1 MDSNISYFIQ
11 VILPIR
17 LKIDIF
23 YSVPKHLISSIQ
35 IGRVAIVNF
44 SNKEYYGII
53 FKILENPTFEFT
65 GNIKPITSI
74 LPDFQLNHKELEFWL
89 WISDYYMCSIGEVY
103 KCALTDSIIDLVVK
117 TNKKEIE
124 LISNSNTE
132 PKDRVLTEEQ
142 QDAIL
147 KIKSGFKINRCSLLN
162 GVTGSGK
169 TEIYI
174 QLALETLKKG
184 ENVLYLVPEIAL
196 SRELSRRLESV
207 FKERLL
213 IYHSKQTINKRAS
226 IIKELAQKKIPH
238 IILGLRSSIF
248 IPNLAPGLI
257 IVDEEHD
264 QSFKQNEPSPRY
276 NARDCAVFLSQ
287 IYNCPILLGSATP
300 SLETLLN
307 VKVGKYNS
315 AKLINSFHRTE
326 PCKITI
332 LNSIKERQKG
342 AFNGIF
348 PNKTIEEIKLRL
360 KNKQQVLIYR
370 NRRSYSPIVQCMYCG
385 EIPKCIHCN
394 ISLSYHKSIN
404 KLNCHYCGFSK
415 TFSTICTECSKPG
428 LKERGYG
435 TELLEERLKILF
447 PESVVG
453 RFDSETTSSKREEM
467 RILTEFSNG
476 KIDILVGTQMIGKGF
491 DFANLNLIVVM
502 LADSLISA
510 EDFRANEK
518 AVQQLTQLAGRA
530 GRRDLRGEMII
541 HTSIPE
547 HIVYT
552 SLDKLDQFYIQELE
566 EREKYLYPPYIKIV
580 KLTLKDKNQKKI
592 DNLANNLNKIFNNI
606 SNKNSDIIAV
616 YGPFSPSIDRVRDQ
630 HIVNFII
637 KIKKSISL
645 QISKG
650 TILDA
655 VENEI
660 KKSNNS
666 TRVIF
671 DVDPY

>member
-1 MDSNISYFIQ
+1 
-11 VILPIR
+11 
-17 LKIDIF
+17 
-23 YSVPKHLISSIQ
+23 
-35 IGRVAIVNF
+35 
-44 SNKEYYGII
+44 
-53 FKILENPTFEFT
+53 
-65 GNIKPITSI
+65 
-74 LPDFQLNHKELEFWL
+74 
-89 WISDYYMCSIGEVY
+89 
-103 KCALTDSIIDLVVK
+103 
-117 TNKKEIE
+117 
-124 LISNSNTE
+124 
-132 PKDRVLTEEQ
+132 
-142 QDAIL
+142 
-147 KIKSGFKINRCSLLN
+147 
-162 GVTGSGK
+162 
-169 TEIYI
+169 
-174 QLALETLKKG
+174 
-184 ENVLYLVPEIAL
+184 
-196 SRELSRRLESV
+196 
-207 FKERLL
+207 
-213 IYHSKQTINKRAS
+213 
-226 IIKELAQKKIPH
+226 
-238 IILGLRSSIF
+238 
-248 IPNLAPGLI
+248 
-257 IVDEEHD
+257 
-264 QSFKQNEPSPRY
+264 
-276 NARDCAVFLSQ
+276 
-287 IYNCPILLGSATP
+287 
-300 SLETLLN
+300 
-307 VKVGKYNS
+307 
-315 AKLINSFHRTE
+315 
-326 PCKITI
+326 
-332 LNSIKERQKG
+332 
-342 AFNGIF
+342 
-348 PNKTIEEIKLRL
+348 
-360 KNKQQVLIYR
+360 
-370 NRRSYSPIVQCMYCG
+370 
-385 EIPKCIHCN
+385 
-394 ISLSYHKSIN
+394 
-404 KLNCHYCGFSK
+404 
-415 TFSTICTECSKPG
+415 
-428 LKERGYG
+428 
-435 TELLEERLKILF
+435 
-447 PESVVG
+447 
-453 RFDSETTSSKREEM
+453 M